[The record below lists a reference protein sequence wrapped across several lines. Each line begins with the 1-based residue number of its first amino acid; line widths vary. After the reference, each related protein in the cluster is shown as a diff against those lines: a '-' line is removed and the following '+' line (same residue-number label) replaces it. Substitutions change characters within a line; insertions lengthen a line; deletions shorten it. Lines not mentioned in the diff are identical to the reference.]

1 MDLRLVKY
9 FDVLILWL
17 LSVSSLATFFTPF
30 ISLTHA
36 LSLTLSHALSHTH
49 SLTRTLS
56 HTHFLSLSHTH
67 SCSFPPFFVAT
78 STHIFFHKKPRL
90 PNISWT
96 RQLADYIVCLL
107 SMLLLVLAAEL
118 APLYERSKVAFAVI
132 SLFVVVV
139 GVVGVVVPVIVVDD
153 FVVVFGVGI

>member
-49 SLTRTLS
+49 LR
-56 HTHFLSLSHTH
+56 
-67 SCSFPPFFVAT
+67 SFPPFFVAT

-90 PNISWT
+90 PNISLT

-107 SMLLLVLAAEL
+107 LCIHIEKNTSTLNASDIENANLALHIARFTSTAWCGL
-118 APLYERSKVAFAVI
+118 KWTK
-132 SLFVVVV
+132 
-139 GVVGVVVPVIVVDD
+139 
-153 FVVVFGVGI
+153 FG

>member
-49 SLTRTLS
+49 LR
-56 HTHFLSLSHTH
+56 
-67 SCSFPPFFVAT
+67 SFPPFFVAT

-132 SLFVVVV
+132 SLFVA
-139 GVVGVVVPVIVVDD
+139 VVGVVVPVIVVDD

>member
-36 LSLTLSHALSHTH
+36 LSLA
-49 SLTRTLS
+49 
-56 HTHFLSLSHTH
+56 LSHTH

-132 SLFVVVV
+132 SLFVA
-139 GVVGVVVPVIVVDD
+139 VVGVVVPVLVVDD